1 MSEKVST
8 WFRRDRTEALTDG
21 IFATVMTILV
31 LSLVVPTVTGPNTS
45 ATLQADIYNLIPD
58 VLAYIITFIF
68 LGVLWISHQNMFSH
82 IITID
87 LKTLWINIL
96 LLLSVALSPFSTALL
111 GRYPLQPIAV
121 VTYGVNALVISI
133 LFNILWFYPRI
144 QHLTHEEPNQEII
157 AKRSR
162 IVLVGPI
169 AYFLAIVFSF
179 LAPEVSLGLFA
190 FVTVFYIIFGG
201 RYFD

>member
-45 ATLQADIYNLIPD
+45 ATLQVDIYNLIPD